1 MTLTAII
8 SIVISGIALLGSII
22 GVWVVLQ
29 NMITTLE
36 VKQQNIEARIAQ
48 DTARYEVF
56 KAEMRNDINKLYEKI
71 DEVKDLIIN
80 LNKK

>member
-8 SIVISGIALLGSII
+8 SIVFSGIALLGAII
-22 GVWVVLQ
+22 GVWVALQ
-29 NMITTLE
+29 NRITTLE
-36 VKQQNIEARIAQ
+36 VKQQNTDARIAY
-48 DTARYEVF
+48 DAARYEIF
-56 KAEMRNDINKLYEKI
+56 KAEMRTDINKLYEKI